1 MDKIINILKESA
13 TFMNESELA
22 ELKNKL
28 VDAYWRTK
36 YNEMEAQFIIDRDVI
51 NKEFDQLV

>member
-1 MDKIINILKESA
+1 MDKIINILQESA
-13 TFMNESELA
+13 NFMNADELA

-36 YNEMEAQFIIDRDVI
+36 YNEMEAQFIIDRDAIVEEF
-51 NKEFDQLV
+51 NKLV

>member
-1 MDKIINILKESA
+1 MDKIINILQESA
-13 TFMNESELA
+13 AFMNEKELG

-36 YNEMEAQFIIDRDVI
+36 YNEMEAQFIIDRDKIVEEF
-51 NKEFDQLV
+51 NKLV

>member
-1 MDKIINILKESA
+1 MDKIIKILQESA
-13 TFMNESELA
+13 NFMNAEELA

-36 YNEMEAQFIIDRDVI
+36 YNEMEAQFILDRDKIVE
-51 NKEFDQLV
+51 EFNNLV

>member
-1 MDKIINILKESA
+1 MDKIINILQESA
-13 TFMNESELA
+13 AIMNMNELT

-36 YNEMEAQFIIDRDVI
+36 YNEMEAQFIIDRDTIVEEF
-51 NKEFDQLV
+51 NKLV

>member
-13 TFMNESELA
+13 NFMNADELA

-36 YNEMEAQFIIDRDVI
+36 YNEMESQFIIDRDAIVEEF
-51 NKEFDQLV
+51 NKLV

>member
-1 MDKIINILKESA
+1 MDKIINILQESA
-13 TFMNESELA
+13 TFMNENELA

-36 YNEMEAQFIIDRDVI
+36 YNEMEAQFIIDRDTIVEEF
-51 NKEFDQLV
+51 NKLV

>member
-13 TFMNESELA
+13 NFMNADELA

-36 YNEMEAQFIIDRDVI
+36 YNEMEAQFIIDRDAIVEEF
-51 NKEFDQLV
+51 NKLV

>member
-13 TFMNESELA
+13 NFMNADELA

-28 VDAYWRTK
+28 IDAYWRTN
-36 YNEMEAQFIIDRDVI
+36 YNQMEAQFIIDRDAIVEEF
-51 NKEFDQLV
+51 NKLV